1 VIARPNLNKT
11 ALDQF
16 SDAVAHS
23 TLTFAQ
29 TNASVNGTDKSTA
42 TPSSENRGPW
52 KVR

>member
-1 VIARPNLNKT
+1 VRRTLNLT

-29 TNASVNGTDKSTA
+29 TTSA
-42 TPSSENRGPW
+42 RGLGGL
-52 KVR
+52 